1 MASRLLGLGNI
12 LGFMAGY
19 TDLPKYMWWLGHT
32 QFQILSAIACIALCF
47 TVLLSTGVI
56 RERDPTLDPPP
67 PPSQGRSG
75 IMTFFK
81 RLFTSIKRLP
91 PQTRNVCIVQFC
103 AWIGLFPPLFYT
115 TTFVA
120 DLYVQPYLEENPHM
134 TPAEL
139 DQLYER
145 ATRVGTFAMLV
156 YSVTSL
162 ATNVILPSFIDPTF
176 DNEPV
181 VSDAASETSGSVSGR
196 KSKRTKPLQWLVIP
210 GFTLKRAWM
219 LSHILFAAAM
229 FAAPFIRTVR
239 AANVIIGF
247 FGITWAMT
255 LWAPWAIIS
264 AELSRR
270 DFLIR
275 AQRQRLRTTNQSG
288 GSGAPLEGLGEEHH
302 LEAEAEVNETGVI
315 MGIHNMAIAAPQ
327 FIATIVCSIVFDF
340 SEKPRGVPGDHSI
353 AISFA
358 VGGVFVFFASFLVL
372 RIKDDISVPA
382 DAIAMMEGA
391 DASTGPTSAARS
403 KGDLGEPRSSL
414 EGASLARNAS
424 FDSGREY

>member
-1 MASRLLGLGNI
+1 MASRLLGIGNI
-12 LGFMAGY
+12 IGFMAGY
-19 TDLPKYMWWLGHT
+19 TDLPKYLWWLGHT
-32 QFQILSAIACIALCF
+32 QFQILSAIACVALCF
-47 TVLLSTGVI
+47 TVVLSTGLI
-56 RERDPTLDPPP
+56 RERDPTLDAP
-67 PPSQGRSG
+67 PPSSQARLGLV
-75 IMTFFK
+75 TFFK
-81 RLFTSIKRLP
+81 RLFTSMKRLP

-120 DLYVQPYLEENPHM
+120 DIYVQPYLVENPHM
-134 TPAEL
+134 TPTEL
-139 DQLYER
+139 DELYER
-145 ATRVGTFAMLV
+145 ATRVGTFAMLI

-176 DNEPV
+176 DNEPI
-181 VSDAASETSGSVSGR
+181 VSDAASETSGSVGGL

-229 FAAPFIRTVR
+229 FAAPFVRTVA
-239 AANVIIGF
+239 AANAVIGF

-275 AQRQRLRTTNQSG
+275 AQRQHLRTRNQG
-288 GSGAPLEGLGEEHH
+288 EGSEAPLDGLDEEHH
-302 LEAEAEVNETGVI
+302 LQADAEVNETGVI

-382 DAIAMMEGA
+382 DAIAVIEGG
-391 DASTGPTSAARS
+391 DASTGPAGTGRS
-403 KGDLGEPRSSL
+403 KRTLDEPRTSL
-414 EGASLARNAS
+414 EGASLARNTS
-424 FDSGREY
+424 FDSNREH

>member
-1 MASRLLGLGNI
+1 MS
-12 LGFMAGY
+12 GF
-19 TDLPKYMWWLGHT
+19 
-32 QFQILSAIACIALCF
+32 I
-47 TVLLSTGVI
+47 
-56 RERDPTLDPPP
+56 
-67 PPSQGRSG
+67 
-75 IMTFFK
+75 
-81 RLFTSIKRLP
+81 RLFGADPESDGGKLAVIVIAIISIYFLD
-91 PQTRNVCIVQFC
+91 
-103 AWIGLFPPLFYT
+103 
-115 TTFVA
+115 VA
-120 DLYVQPYLEENPHM
+120 LNTEENPHM

-181 VSDAASETSGSVSGR
+181 
-196 KSKRTKPLQWLVIP
+196 WLVIP

-391 DASTGPTSAARS
+391 DASTGPASAARS